1 VTSAHRP
8 LRLVVNGAQCDGHG
22 ICALVAPE
30 RISLDQW
37 GYATV
42 DDTPIDDRATLA
54 RARRAVSACP
64 ARALL
69 LR

>member
-1 VTSAHRP
+1 MSERS

-22 ICALVAPE
+22 ICALIIPE

-37 GYATV
+37 GYASL
-42 DDTPIDDRATLA
+42 DDRPLDEGSTLA
-54 RARRAVSACP
+54 RARRAVNACP

-69 LR
+69 LK

>member
-1 VTSAHRP
+1 MSERT

-22 ICALVAPE
+22 ICALIIPE

-37 GYATV
+37 GYASL
-42 DDTPIDDRATLA
+42 DERPLDEESTLA

-64 ARALL
+64 ARALMVK
-69 LR
+69 